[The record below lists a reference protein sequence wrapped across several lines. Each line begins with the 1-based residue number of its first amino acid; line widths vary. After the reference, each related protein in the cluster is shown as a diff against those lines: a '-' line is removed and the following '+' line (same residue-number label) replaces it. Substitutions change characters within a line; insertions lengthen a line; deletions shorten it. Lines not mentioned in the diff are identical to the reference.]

1 MYKCACF
8 FACMFIGILAL
19 GEANAQELVGA
30 FQITIGNSAS
40 SVELRLECE
49 SESTCVFMTISQQG
63 SGSPV
68 HDINMLGKVRP
79 VDDLA
84 RASNALKYA
93 VEQRSRRIQ
102 NPEFAD
108 LMKRLGP
115 VMSGAPI
122 VKKCWDLNYNSPAY
136 LLACAIP
143 DRSAGRT
150 SLYLFATLTA
160 DCGEAFCR
168 YIIYPMTRVK

>member
-1 MYKCACF
+1 MNKCACF
-8 FACMFIGILAL
+8 FACTFIGILAL
-19 GEANAQELVGA
+19 SETNAQELKGA
-30 FQITIGNSAS
+30 FQITIGNSSS

-68 HDINMLGKVRP
+68 HDINMLGEVRP

-84 RASNALKYA
+84 QASNALKYA

-108 LMKRLGP
+108 LLKRLGA
-115 VMSGAPI
+115 VMSGALI
-122 VKKCWDLNYNSPAY
+122 IKKCWDLNYNSPAY

-143 DRSAGRT
+143 DPSAGRT
-150 SLYLFATLTA
+150 SIYLFATLTA